1 MTARPAGP
9 ALIAGRPRMCAEND
23 RRCRWTRTERPTVA
37 NVCRK
42 RQNMSLDAQIGEA
55 PRAAAGVFKSAVP
68 PRDTPRTRNRPTT
81 AKMGTTALPRRE
93 RSWHLL
99 THALPGLGLRVLIGL
114 TR

>member
-42 RQNMSLDAQIGEA
+42 RQKMSLDAQIGEA
-55 PRAAAGVFKSAVP
+55 PRAAAGVSKSAVHP
-68 PRDTPRTRNRPTT
+68 VTRRALETGRLLPVLCTSQWENGGGAT
-81 AKMGTTALPRRE
+81 ARR
-93 RSWHLL
+93 
-99 THALPGLGLRVLIGL
+99 
-114 TR
+114 

>member
-1 MTARPAGP
+1 
-9 ALIAGRPRMCAEND
+9 MCAEND

-55 PRAAAGVFKSAVP
+55 PRAAAGVFKSAVH

-81 AKMGTTALPRRE
+81 AKLDEKRHDYPRKMLVAYT
-93 RSWHLL
+93 SGDWVMAVVSA
-99 THALPGLGLRVLIGL
+99 TFACIPLGI
-114 TR
+114 